1 MPETENYQY
10 PGAKAG
16 GLFSGNGLGKTIIDF
31 GGEATIPEGMGAL
44 NPALNDKREVKL
56 TMDQLEV
63 LLSMDSFE
71 TKGHFCQRHVAR
83 GRN

>member
-1 MPETENYQY
+1 
-10 PGAKAG
+10 
-16 GLFSGNGLGKTIIDF
+16 
-31 GGEATIPEGMGAL
+31 MGAL

-71 TKGHFCQRHVAR
+71 TKGHFVSAMLPVEEIKKTLSV
-83 GRN
+83 